1 MGGDRKAFAD
11 LISTENQTNP
21 FKKGARVYQEVFNKL
36 WAKGNVPPAL
46 DRMLSENNFL
56 PWHMCNAAGF
66 AYTPGKVKGSD
77 GAVSLT
83 HCRELFD
90 IMLKQK
96 NINSKILRVDP
107 DKRPPAPSSM
117 TDAHD
122 AIREFLFD
130 DPLQAGHYLMKG
142 VAMSALNASWD
153 RVQKKARCAWYRVH
167 GLEEERASLV
177 EELKAQEQDPSID
190 QKKTTEM
197 LRQLMKVTHTLQ
209 SEKEIFVY
217 GASKVELDKM
227 SSEFEDIVQRLKGDK
242 GG

>member
-1 MGGDRKAFAD
+1 M
-11 LISTENQTNP
+11 
-21 FKKGARVYQEVFNKL
+21 
-36 WAKGNVPPAL
+36 
-46 DRMLSENNFL
+46 
-56 PWHMCNAAGF
+56 
-66 AYTPGKVKGSD
+66 
-77 GAVSLT
+77 
-83 HCRELFD
+83 
-90 IMLKQK
+90 
-96 NINSKILRVDP
+96 DP

-153 RVQKKARCAWYRVH
+153 RVQKKARRAWYRVH

>member
-1 MGGDRKAFAD
+1 
-11 LISTENQTNP
+11 
-21 FKKGARVYQEVFNKL
+21 
-36 WAKGNVPPAL
+36 
-46 DRMLSENNFL
+46 
-56 PWHMCNAAGF
+56 
-66 AYTPGKVKGSD
+66 
-77 GAVSLT
+77 
-83 HCRELFD
+83 
-90 IMLKQK
+90 
-96 NINSKILRVDP
+96 
-107 DKRPPAPSSM
+107 
-117 TDAHD
+117 
-122 AIREFLFD
+122 
-130 DPLQAGHYLMKG
+130 MKG

-153 RVQKKARCAWYRVH
+153 RVQKKARRAWYHVH